1 MPAPHAPPLA
11 VAFLLGVSACAES
24 ADPVEASLYSAADEV
39 TYLESEDGRVRVHY
53 SDRGPNAI
61 DQTDRHEDGVPDRAQ
76 EGVYEVEQALS
87 LYAYLGFADPLSE
100 AEAGREGAGGSAAI
114 DAYLANFPT
123 EDWVEAVQEACVG
136 RRCSDSLR
144 LQSDDDYSLE
154 SDIVHQVF
162 HLVQDSYD
170 ATEPVWLREG
180 TADFMSGS
188 LDPQPYLDATDC
200 GLAETETEGRCGN
213 IAASTSLLWAYLDL
227 EAQISPDVLLR
238 TIQATVEVDGVA
250 ALEAGLRAEN
260 DSLERV
266 WPRFAAQN
274 LATGVRQAEDG
285 SGYGYNSSV
294 TGITA
299 TAEGAAIHDT
309 RTFAPLSAR
318 YYRVNH
324 PGGELWLGLSGDG
337 GPLRVSVHP
346 VLSGANDGPVGDFEF
361 GAVPL
366 PSDGTFPLLSLPLDA
381 GGVWLS
387 VTHVDPDAPST
398 TVTFCAGTEAD
409 ATLCETDAG
418 CATGGR
424 GSEARGVLA
433 AALLLLARRRKA
445 SIQNPGPPNTR

>member
-1 MPAPHAPPLA
+1 MPATHASPLA
-11 VAFLLGVSACAES
+11 VAFLLAATACAES
-24 ADPVEASLYSAADEV
+24 ADPVEVSLYSAADEV
-39 TYLESEDGRVRVHY
+39 TYLDGEDGRVRVHY

-61 DQTDRHEDGVPDRAQ
+61 DQTDRHEDGVPDRAL

-87 LYAYLGFADPLSE
+87 QYAYLGFAEPFSE
-100 AEAGREGAGGSAAI
+100 AEAGREGAGGSAAL
-114 DAYLANFPT
+114 DVYLANFPT

-144 LQSDDDYSLE
+144 LQSDDDSSLE

-170 ATEPVWLREG
+170 ATEPAWLREG

-200 GLAETETEGRCGN
+200 GLAETETEGRCGDV
-213 IAASTSLLWAYLDL
+213 AASTSLLWAYLDL

-238 TIQATVEVDGVA
+238 TIEATASVDGVA

-260 DSLERV
+260 DTLARV
-266 WPRFAAQN
+266 WPLFAAQN

-285 SGYGYNSSV
+285 SGYAYNSSV

-299 TAEGAAIHDT
+299 TGEGAAIHDT

-318 YYRVNH
+318 YYRVEH
-324 PGGELWLGLSGDG
+324 AGGELWLGLSGDG
-337 GPLRVSVHP
+337 SPLRVSVHP
-346 VLSGANDGPVGDFEF
+346 VLNGANDGPVGHAEF

-366 PSDGTFPLLSLPLDA
+366 PSERAFTFPSLDA

-387 VTHVDPDAPST
+387 VTHVDPDAEST

-409 ATLCETDAG
+409 ATLCETGAG
-418 CATGGR
+418 CATGGG
-424 GSEARGVLA
+424 GSRPLGGIA
-433 AALLLLARRRKA
+433 ATLALLYRRRR
-445 SIQNPGPPNTR
+445 IRNQNPGPPNTR